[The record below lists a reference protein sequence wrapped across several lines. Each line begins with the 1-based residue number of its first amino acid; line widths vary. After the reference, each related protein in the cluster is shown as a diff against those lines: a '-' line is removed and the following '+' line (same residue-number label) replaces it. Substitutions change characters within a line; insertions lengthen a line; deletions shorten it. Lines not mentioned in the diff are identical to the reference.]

1 MDNKEIIQ
9 NCKINNHSTLNF
21 PNISSILNNKHL
33 NKSSN
38 ISIAQKTRRFG
49 NNISNTS
56 LTAICTKKKQQS
68 QNDFTLNKKQK
79 VRERSRDNNVKIPKK
94 IFNIQNNLKSRFGPK
109 ETQKNKNSKISEKIE
124 KNEKIELP
132 VTEFDLHYVKEY
144 QEEIF
149 EYLISME
156 NKILINPNYF
166 SYQNDISEKM
176 REILVDWLFEVHLK
190 FKLIPETLFLT
201 ISLIDRYLQITPINR
216 KYLQLVG
223 IASLLIACKYEEI
236 YPPENKTFVYI
247 TDNAYNI
254 EQLLNME
261 NQILR
266 TLSFD
271 LTYPSILRYMEI
283 ICVKFN
289 YLSENDKLI
298 ILKMMYL
305 LELSLFKINF
315 YKYSKIELVIAC
327 CLLANKEFVE
337 INKDIFI
344 VKCIKKLNVE
354 LDENKINN
362 IKKCSEDLSILAQ
375 GVYENKINF
384 KAIQKK
390 YNLEKNMGISESK
403 FW

>member
-38 ISIAQKTRRFG
+38 ISIVQKNRRFG

-94 IFNIQNNLKSRFGPK
+94 IFNIQNNLKSRFGTK
-109 ETQKNKNSKISEKIE
+109 ETQKNKNSKISEKIA

-176 REILVDWLFEVHLK
+176 C
-190 FKLIPETLFLT
+190 P
-201 ISLIDRYLQITPINR
+201 
-216 KYLQLVG
+216 KYCMGL
-223 IASLLIACKYEEI
+223 
-236 YPPENKTFVYI
+236 
-247 TDNAYNI
+247 
-254 EQLLNME
+254 
-261 NQILR
+261 
-266 TLSFD
+266 
-271 LTYPSILRYMEI
+271 
-283 ICVKFN
+283 
-289 YLSENDKLI
+289 
-298 ILKMMYL
+298 ILKYYL
-305 LELSLFKINF
+305 L
-315 YKYSKIELVIAC
+315 
-327 CLLANKEFVE
+327 
-337 INKDIFI
+337 FI
-344 VKCIKKLNVE
+344 
-354 LDENKINN
+354 
-362 IKKCSEDLSILAQ
+362 
-375 GVYENKINF
+375 
-384 KAIQKK
+384 
-390 YNLEKNMGISESK
+390 
-403 FW
+403 